1 MYLVTLELSNLSLS
15 VFDRPFLV
23 LYKTIVISAR
33 LPSRRSIFTGIEDY
47 QIKAKLAK
55 LFLFWSLIPTN
66 PETKDLHNTTSYLQK
81 K

>member
-55 LFLFWSLIPTN
+55 LFLF
-66 PETKDLHNTTSYLQK
+66 
-81 K
+81 